1 MFLLQM
7 VNIGQQITREML
19 RNAGAEHSR
28 EIRNLIID
36 SNVKYIHEEIIRQA
50 KEGSTTLNITLALL
64 MAKTLMNPVLYS
76 FFNHNKKNT
85 TIIEKYMDDIIMKLK
100 ETFIDITFEYTKQTE
115 LRIDWL

>member
-7 VNIGQQITREML
+7 DISTKNITREML
-19 RNAGAEHSR
+19 QNIGYKHSQ

-36 SNVKYIHEEIIRQA
+36 SNVKYIHEEIIKQA

-64 MAKTLMNPVLYS
+64 MAKTMMNPVLYA
-76 FFNHNKKNT
+76 FFNHNKKN

-100 ETFIDITFEYTKQTE
+100 ETFVDITFEYTKQTE